1 MKGRKKILLLALFA
15 VATLVFS
22 ACSKTQTNNDF
33 SVGGIVIT
41 DAEFFEIS
49 ILVNGIKTDYSLDS
63 SGCFNISHLK
73 SGDVITFSKEGYSFN
88 SYTVGGFSVDGI
100 EIVGTKCR
108 YDVLTFFDEN
118 YGTVSGAGK
127 YEYGE
132 TATLT
137 VTPKEHFE
145 IDGIYEKDNLVS
157 SNSEYS
163 FTVTDDRVFVV
174 RFSKKKYPITIEKT
188 DKACVVAAPES
199 AVFGEEIT
207 VSASDDENFVFAYF
221 EIDGTKY
228 YDKTLNF
235 TIKSENTKI
244 NAVFLKRL
252 SKPEISFDGRRISVA
267 KGENAESCEIFF
279 DGEFLFN
286 TTSGGKFSL
295 ADYNVSDGAHN
306 VLVKVSGDGFG
317 ENESAININYVR
329 PYDTPKNVGMLIEED
344 KVYFAFQQV
353 LAASGYE
360 IFMNGQKVETPL
372 DKKASGGSIL
382 IRVDTLFTEN
392 GTYAFSV
399 RATGDR
405 PESEMSFAAEY
416 TFKGTLSAPEK
427 LTMSADKKLSFS
439 AVDGAVSYDVVINGV
454 SVLNSAT
461 KTEIELN
468 DVLTS
473 PINYEIKVRANGDN
487 RLTFDS
493 KFSTLS
499 YDNVMQLGTPENV
512 GITSV
517 DGKVILS
524 FDSVSYAS
532 GYEIDVNGEI
542 LKTTDN
548 KYDLTDKV
556 SVPADYTI
564 KVRAT
569 GGKGY
574 DAGEWATTTYECR
587 KTIESPRLL
596 VENKTVSWAKS
607 EGANEYSVVVTF
619 METEIEKV
627 DRFSGTSFDLSEL
640 VAKHGAGEYA
650 VKVQALSNGNYDYSD
665 VTTIYYRNYLT
676 LEAPT
681 VTINGTIVSWT
692 KVENAVDYTI
702 KIDGRI
708 ISTNV
713 TITKF
718 DISEYIAEVKE
729 YAITVV
735 ANANG
740 WYYESEEG
748 TATFVKT
755 GALSSPVPT
764 ASGSVVSWTKV
775 LGATAYDVY
784 VGGEKVLT
792 VTETTADISTYLQ
805 QGENKVKIVATAEG
819 FSDGVSEEI
828 VVIGS
833 TSESTGL
840 KTYKLK
846 IAANESDYIV
856 FVDGQ
861 RTDKKIANGR
871 ITLPDTA
878 EKMIIVPDIT
888 NLPEEGGYVML
899 FSEIDLT
906 TAAKD
911 GEEYAVQG
919 WIADSFDNTRLT
931 IIGEGEGT
939 NELGEY
945 IVDGGN
951 KVYYLNE
958 KGKYRPKQPGEE

>member
-1 MKGRKKILLLALFA
+1 MKKVIAAVVFMLLVAVFAQFGASDVAFANDGKTMPPQNLSVRERDGNYYLTFENVPGNNGYEVVVNGTATVVEKDVTTVPINVESGSEFSVKIRTICADETRTSDFYET
-15 VATLVFS
+15 TLV
-22 ACSKTQTNNDF
+22 
-33 SVGGIVIT
+33 I
-41 DAEFFEIS
+41 
-49 ILVNGIKTDYSLDS
+49 
-63 SGCFNISHLK
+63 
-73 SGDVITFSKEGYSFN
+73 
-88 SYTVGGFSVDGI
+88 
-100 EIVGTKCR
+100 
-108 YDVLTFFDEN
+108 
-118 YGTVSGAGK
+118 
-127 YEYGE
+127 
-132 TATLT
+132 
-137 VTPKEHFE
+137 
-145 IDGIYEKDNLVS
+145 
-157 SNSEYS
+157 
-163 FTVTDDRVFVV
+163 
-174 RFSKKKYPITIEKT
+174 
-188 DKACVVAAPES
+188 
-199 AVFGEEIT
+199 
-207 VSASDDENFVFAYF
+207 
-221 EIDGTKY
+221 
-228 YDKTLNF
+228 
-235 TIKSENTKI
+235 
-244 NAVFLKRL
+244 
-252 SKPEISFDGRRISVA
+252 GRA
-267 KGENAESCEIFF
+267 
-279 DGEFLFN
+279 
-286 TTSGGKFSL
+286 
-295 ADYNVSDGAHN
+295 
-306 VLVKVSGDGFG
+306 
-317 ENESAININYVR
+317 
-329 PYDTPKNVGMLIEED
+329 
-344 KVYFAFQQV
+344 
-353 LAASGYE
+353 
-360 IFMNGQKVETPL
+360 
-372 DKKASGGSIL
+372 
-382 IRVDTLFTEN
+382 
-392 GTYAFSV
+392 
-399 RATGDR
+399 
-405 PESEMSFAAEY
+405 
-416 TFKGTLSAPEK
+416 LSAPEN

-454 SVLNSAT
+454 SVLKSAT

-499 YDNVMQLGTPENV
+499 YDNVMKLGTPENV

-532 GYEIDVNGEI
+532 GYEIDVNGET

-574 DAGEWATTTYECR
+574 DAGEWATTMYKCR
-587 KTIESPRLL
+587 KTIESPRLAL
-596 VENKTVSWAKS
+596 ENKTVSWAKS

-627 DRFSGTSFDLSEL
+627 DRFSGTSFDLSKL

-681 VTINGTIVSWT
+681 VAVNGTIVSWT

-713 TITKF
+713 TAESF
-718 DISEYIAEVKE
+718 DVSPYVAEVKT
-729 YAITVV
+729 YTIAVV

-740 WYYESEEG
+740 WYYESAEG

-784 VGGEKVLT
+784 VGGAKVLT

-833 TSESTGL
+833 ASESTGL
-840 KTYKLK
+840 KTYKL
-846 IAANESDYIV
+846 IIENESDYIV
-856 FVDGQ
+856 FVDGK
-861 RTDKKIANGR
+861 RTDKKIENGK

-888 NLPEEGGYVML
+888 NLPAEGGYVTL

-906 TAAKD
+906 IFKKS
-911 GEEYAVQG
+911 GEEYVVETTLVS
-919 WIADSFDNTRLT
+919 DSFCAEELT

-939 NELGEY
+939 NELCEY
-945 IVDGGN
+945 ISVSGK

-958 KGKYRPKQPGEE
+958 KDKYRPKQPGEE

>member
-1 MKGRKKILLLALFA
+1 MKKVIAAVVFMLLVAVFAPFGASDVAFANDGKTMPPKNLSVRERDGNYYLTFENVPGNNGYEVVVNGTATVVEKDVTTVPINVESGSEFSVKIRTICADETRTSDFYET
-15 VATLVFS
+15 TLV
-22 ACSKTQTNNDF
+22 
-33 SVGGIVIT
+33 I
-41 DAEFFEIS
+41 
-49 ILVNGIKTDYSLDS
+49 
-63 SGCFNISHLK
+63 
-73 SGDVITFSKEGYSFN
+73 
-88 SYTVGGFSVDGI
+88 
-100 EIVGTKCR
+100 
-108 YDVLTFFDEN
+108 
-118 YGTVSGAGK
+118 
-127 YEYGE
+127 
-132 TATLT
+132 
-137 VTPKEHFE
+137 
-145 IDGIYEKDNLVS
+145 
-157 SNSEYS
+157 
-163 FTVTDDRVFVV
+163 
-174 RFSKKKYPITIEKT
+174 
-188 DKACVVAAPES
+188 
-199 AVFGEEIT
+199 
-207 VSASDDENFVFAYF
+207 
-221 EIDGTKY
+221 
-228 YDKTLNF
+228 
-235 TIKSENTKI
+235 
-244 NAVFLKRL
+244 
-252 SKPEISFDGRRISVA
+252 GRA
-267 KGENAESCEIFF
+267 
-279 DGEFLFN
+279 
-286 TTSGGKFSL
+286 
-295 ADYNVSDGAHN
+295 
-306 VLVKVSGDGFG
+306 
-317 ENESAININYVR
+317 
-329 PYDTPKNVGMLIEED
+329 
-344 KVYFAFQQV
+344 
-353 LAASGYE
+353 
-360 IFMNGQKVETPL
+360 
-372 DKKASGGSIL
+372 
-382 IRVDTLFTEN
+382 
-392 GTYAFSV
+392 
-399 RATGDR
+399 
-405 PESEMSFAAEY
+405 
-416 TFKGTLSAPEK
+416 LSAPEK

-454 SVLNSAT
+454 SVLKSAT
-461 KTEIELN
+461 KTEIELI

-532 GYEIDVNGEI
+532 GYEIDVNGET

-564 KVRAT
+564 K
-569 GGKGY
+569 
-574 DAGEWATTTYECR
+574 
-587 KTIESPRLL
+587 
-596 VENKTVSWAKS
+596 
-607 EGANEYSVVVTF
+607 
-619 METEIEKV
+619 
-627 DRFSGTSFDLSEL
+627 
-640 VAKHGAGEYA
+640 
-650 VKVQALSNGNYDYSD
+650 
-665 VTTIYYRNYLT
+665 
-676 LEAPT
+676 
-681 VTINGTIVSWT
+681 
-692 KVENAVDYTI
+692 
-702 KIDGRI
+702 IDGRI

-713 TITKF
+713 TAESF
-718 DISEYIAEVKE
+718 DVSPYVAEVKT
-729 YAITVV
+729 YTIAVV

-740 WYYESEEG
+740 WYYKSAEG

-878 EKMIIVPDIT
+878 KKMIIVPDIADLT
-888 NLPEEGGYVML
+888 EEGVVTL

-906 TAAKD
+906 TDGKD
-911 GEEYAVQG
+911 GEEYVPTFVGEEFSAEK
-919 WIADSFDNTRLT
+919 LT
-931 IIGEGEGT
+931 LIGEEGT

-945 IVDGGN
+945 IVDGGI

-958 KGKYRPKQPGEE
+958 KDKYRPKQPGEE

>member
-1 MKGRKKILLLALFA
+1 MKKVIAAVVFMLLVAVFAPFGASDVAFANDGKTMPPKNLSVRERDGNCYLTFENVPGNNGYEVVVNGTATVVEKDVTTVPINVESGSEFSVKIRTICADETRTSDFYET
-15 VATLVFS
+15 TLV
-22 ACSKTQTNNDF
+22 
-33 SVGGIVIT
+33 I
-41 DAEFFEIS
+41 
-49 ILVNGIKTDYSLDS
+49 
-63 SGCFNISHLK
+63 
-73 SGDVITFSKEGYSFN
+73 
-88 SYTVGGFSVDGI
+88 
-100 EIVGTKCR
+100 
-108 YDVLTFFDEN
+108 
-118 YGTVSGAGK
+118 
-127 YEYGE
+127 
-132 TATLT
+132 
-137 VTPKEHFE
+137 
-145 IDGIYEKDNLVS
+145 
-157 SNSEYS
+157 
-163 FTVTDDRVFVV
+163 
-174 RFSKKKYPITIEKT
+174 
-188 DKACVVAAPES
+188 
-199 AVFGEEIT
+199 
-207 VSASDDENFVFAYF
+207 
-221 EIDGTKY
+221 
-228 YDKTLNF
+228 
-235 TIKSENTKI
+235 
-244 NAVFLKRL
+244 
-252 SKPEISFDGRRISVA
+252 GRA
-267 KGENAESCEIFF
+267 
-279 DGEFLFN
+279 
-286 TTSGGKFSL
+286 
-295 ADYNVSDGAHN
+295 
-306 VLVKVSGDGFG
+306 
-317 ENESAININYVR
+317 
-329 PYDTPKNVGMLIEED
+329 
-344 KVYFAFQQV
+344 
-353 LAASGYE
+353 
-360 IFMNGQKVETPL
+360 
-372 DKKASGGSIL
+372 
-382 IRVDTLFTEN
+382 
-392 GTYAFSV
+392 
-399 RATGDR
+399 
-405 PESEMSFAAEY
+405 
-416 TFKGTLSAPEK
+416 LSAPEK

-454 SVLNSAT
+454 SVLKSAT

-499 YDNVMQLGTPENV
+499 YDNVMKLGTPENV

-532 GYEIDVNGEI
+532 GYEIDVNGET

-574 DAGEWATTTYECR
+574 DVGEWATTMYECR

-619 METEIEKV
+619 METEIKKV
-627 DRFSGTSFDLSEL
+627 DRFTGTSFDLSEL

-650 VKVQALSNGNYDYSD
+650 VKVQALTNGNYDYSD
-665 VTTIYYRNYLT
+665 VTTIYFSNYLT
-676 LEAPT
+676 LETPT
-681 VTINGTIVSWT
+681 VAVNGTIVSWT

-740 WYYESEEG
+740 WYYKSAEG

-764 ASGSVVSWTKV
+764 ASGSVISWTKV

-792 VTETTADISTYLQ
+792 VTETTADISAHLQ
-805 QGENKVKIVATAEG
+805 QGENKVKIVATADG

-828 VVIGS
+828 VVIGDAI
-833 TSESTGL
+833 ERVGL
-840 KTYKLK
+840 KTYKM
-846 IAANESDYIV
+846 IIENESDYIV
-856 FVDGQ
+856 FVDGK
-861 RTDKKIANGR
+861 RTDKKIENGR

-888 NLPEEGGYVML
+888 NLPADGENEDEKGHVTL
-899 FSEIDLT
+899 FSEIDLM
-906 TAAKD
+906 TATKN
-911 GEEYAVQG
+911 GEEYDVATPVKE
-919 WIADSFDNTRLT
+919 WLYKEDLT

-939 NELGEY
+939 NELGEH

-958 KGKYRPKQPGEE
+958 KDKYRPKQPVKE